1 MNFNQMLGSAA
12 LLGCVALSSIP
23 VMGQD
28 SKEPYP
34 REFVKPTNITQYN
47 AAESWPIQFDRD
59 PVNLAPKN
67 SKSPV
72 LVIGTGLP
80 TPNAFR
86 TGPSLAVIANGYPYF
101 IDAGEGVWRGIGQAV
116 VMHGD
121 WLNDV
126 MEVSN
131 LKYLFLTHLHEDH
144 TVGIPTWIFSPYKWG
159 SRADKEIYGPQG
171 TKSMIDHILAA
182 WTVDVTEMQSGS
194 MAAPPNGSRA
204 TSHDLTENGLVFQDD
219 NVKVSAFRTKHG
231 DLKYTF
237 AYRFETPDRILAFAG
252 DGHYSQGVV
261 DAAKGADVLF
271 TEAFS
276 LENIA
281 YSTWG
286 GDTVEEKKKAIA
298 PYHMFPADL
307 VRIKKESGVKSVVLI
322 HEQNYAPPEK
332 YTRTGLVDELKRA
345 GLTGPVHS
353 SIDGDIY

>member
-1 MNFNQMLGSAA
+1 MNIKHSLSTLTLLASLTFSAMA
-12 LLGCVALSSIP
+12 
-23 VMGQD
+23 QE

-34 REFVKPTNITQYN
+34 REFVRPTKTTQYN
-47 AAESWPIQFDRD
+47 SAESWPIQFDRD
-59 PVNLAPKN
+59 PVNLAPKDC
-67 SKSPV
+67 KSPV

-101 IDAGEGVWRGIGQAV
+101 VDAGEGVWRGIGQAV

-144 TVGIPTWIFSPYKWG
+144 TVGIPTWILSPYKWG
-159 SRADKEIYGPQG
+159 SRADKEIYGPKG

-182 WTVDVTEMQSGS
+182 WTIDIAEMQDGS
-194 MAAPPNGSRA
+194 AGAPPEGSRA
-204 TSHDLTENGLVFQDD
+204 TSHDLTENGVVFEDD

-231 DLKYTF
+231 ALKYTF
-237 AYRFETPDRILAFAG
+237 AYRFETADRIIAFAG

-261 DAAKGADVLF
+261 DAAKDADILF

-286 GDTVEEKKKAIA
+286 GDTVEEKKKTIS
-298 PYHMFPADL
+298 PYHMFPEDL
-307 VRIKKESGVKSVVLI
+307 VRIKNESGVKSVVLI

-332 YTRTGLVDELKRA
+332 YSRTGLVDEIKRA
-345 GLTGPVHS
+345 GLTGPIYS